1 MHNGKEE
8 WFELLKDERLSR
20 LDLLKYRDSHF

>member
-1 MHNGKEE
+1 MHKGKEE
-8 WFELLKDERLSR
+8 WFELLKDERLSH